1 MNDVRV
7 VAAGDAALVVEFADR
22 IDAAVNARAIAVAQ
36 ALRAAALPGVRDIVP
51 AYRSVTLYFD
61 PLRAD
66 ATEIDARLRQ
76 AAAACEL
83 DAPPLDG
90 PLVHVPVCYDADYGP
105 DLDQVAR
112 FAGVAPRDVVAL
124 HCSRE
129 YRVFM
134 LGFVPGFAY
143 MGTVDSRIALPRR
156 TEPRTAVPAGAVA
169 IAGGQTGIYPRQ
181 TPGGWHIIGRTP
193 LALLSFDRPVPSLLA
208 AGDRV
213 RFHQVDRTVFEQV
226 ARGQAFVP

>member
-7 VAAGDAALVVEFADR
+7 AAAGDAALVAEFDDR
-22 IDAAVNARAIAVAQ
+22 IDAVVNARAIALAQ
-36 ALRAAALPGVRDIVP
+36 ALRSASLPGVRDIVP
-51 AYRSVTLYFD
+51 AYRAVTVYFD

-66 ATEIDARLRQ
+66 AATLEAHLR
-76 AAAACEL
+76 AAAAQAS
-83 DAPPLDG
+83 DVQPLAG
-90 PLVHVPVCYDADYGP
+90 PLVHVPVCYDAEFGP
-105 DLDQVAR
+105 DLDTVAR
-112 FAGVAPRDVVAL
+112 FAGLTVPEVVDV
-124 HCSRE
+124 HCSGD

-143 MGTVDSRIALPRR
+143 MGPVDARIALPRR
-156 TEPRTAVPAGAVA
+156 AAPRTAVPVGAVA
-169 IAGGQTGIYPRQ
+169 VAGGQTGIYPSQ

-193 LALLSFDRPVPSLLA
+193 MRLVSFDTPVPTLFT

-213 RFHQVDRTVFEQV
+213 RFHQVDRAAFEQI